1 MPNIN
6 NSPNTHHK
14 QQWNSVFHNAPL
26 SLIPLVIGVLL
37 LAICL
42 GYNPADPGWTSSGT
56 NGKVSHWGGSLAAYI
71 ADFLFSIF
79 GYAIYVLAA
88 GLIAIPTYVFRK
100 HRNNMPITML
110 KGRWICLVACFVVT
124 AMMFSLRFP
133 KQINEVAITYGGV
146 VGHMLNGFLMTFFS
160 ANKLMFIYSLISLFC
175 ITAIFDIRWGKICQ
189 FIGDVIF
196 KCLNLICYSAMP
208 KTATTVV
215 NSSGKLGSI
224 WKNFWTNLRTEMSKR
239 GDTDNSIDFAIAAE
253 QIGRDFADN
262 QSFSTASAPDA
273 NNFTSA
279 AQNNNIDDL
288 FAPPAAKPPMQPPF
302 PTQNPQMQTKPASF
316 TAAAANPNPS
326 QFNQAPLN
334 QIPPKASD
342 EPSLGIEEAI
352 VEAAAPSPNIS
363 VPQSKEELVDPW
375 TGKTQPEP
383 QANTKQLD
391 PFATVDDDDDED
403 TENYPY
409 NPPAQINQQV
419 PIKTTAIAG
428 GDEAPV
434 PTFNTKVKEQEPRIK
449 SGAGGG
455 LTIGNLRAGRFND
468 GPGAGFANRKPNFT
482 GGFGNS
488 GFQGRGNTP
497 NPFAPPIGN
506 NNPFDT
512 KAPKIKEETFEQY
525 REQNPRATP
534 GLPDYENDPRYAKA
548 NSAPNLGANLRGN
561 NPFNAN
567 PAPQNP
573 FNGANTAPQANNP
586 FNGANTAPQANNPF
600 NGGTNA
606 APQNPQN
613 PFNGAT
619 NTAPQTNNPFA
630 SNNPSLQVTSP
641 FNGGQITANTPFT
654 AQNRFLN
661 TGAFASNKPAVGLY
675 EAENYQKPSLDL
687 LGIAPHTTAPSREE
701 QFNLLAPKV
710 EEALRNYRLDVKVVD
725 VYVGPV
731 VTRLELELAPGIKV
745 SKIVTL
751 EKDIARSLAVRS
763 VRIVE
768 VIPGKPYI
776 GLEIP
781 NQNRQTV
788 YLREILESENY
799 QQAKSPLT
807 AVLGV
812 GIDGSPA
819 VADVAKMPHL
829 LIAGT
834 TGSGKS
840 VAINVMLS
848 SMLYKATPEELRL
861 ILVDPKMLELNM
873 YNDIPHLLTPVV
885 DDMEQAENALRW
897 AVAEME
903 RRYQLMAAFKV
914 RKITEFNQKIA
925 QVKAQGGAVYD
936 PTWQPDANQL
946 GLANKPPEIEALP
959 YIVIVIDEL
968 ADMMMSVGK
977 KVEPLIVRIAQKA
990 RAAGIHLILATQRP
1004 SVDVITGL
1012 IKANVPSRL
1021 AFRVSSKYDARTVEV
1036 PGAETLLGNGDGL
1049 FSADNRLTRIHGA
1062 FMKDEEVEALTEYL
1076 KSQGQPHYEE
1086 SITAPVPAAALG
1098 SGFAAA
1104 MGEGEA
1110 SSDPESDEL
1119 YDEACKIVM
1128 ESRRASISYLQRRLT
1143 IGYNRAARIME
1154 AMENAGLV
1162 SAPNA
1167 GGTRTVL
1174 VGGE

>member
-6 NSPNTHHK
+6 NPHTTHHK

-110 KGRWICLVACFVVT
+110 KMRWVCLIVCFVVT

-133 KQINEVAITYGGV
+133 KQINEVALTYGGV
-146 VGHMLNGFLMTFFS
+146 IGHIFNGFCMTFFS
-160 ANKLMFIYSLISLFC
+160 ANKLMFAYALICLFC
-175 ITAIFDIRWGKICQ
+175 ITEIFDIRWGKICQ

-224 WKNFWTNLRTEMSKR
+224 WKNFWTNLRTEISKR

-279 AQNNNIDDL
+279 AQNSNIDDL
-288 FAPPAAKPPMQPPF
+288 FAAPSPNKPPMQPPF
-302 PTQNPQMQTKPASF
+302 PTQNPQMR
-316 TAAAANPNPS
+316 ANPSSPTVNQTPPAF
-326 QFNQAPLN
+326 QTPPNQAATQP
-334 QIPPKASD
+334 SD

-352 VEAAAPSPNIS
+352 VEASTQTPNETAQQ
-363 VPQSKEELVDPW
+363 PKEELVNPW

-383 QANTKQLD
+383 QANAKQLD
-391 PFATVDDDDDED
+391 PFATVDDDDEEE

-409 NPPAQINQQV
+409 NPPAEINQQV

-468 GPGAGFANRKPNFT
+468 GPGAGFANRKPDFT
-482 GGFGNS
+482 GGFGNN
-488 GFQGRGNTP
+488 GFQGRANTP

-512 KAPKIKEETFEQY
+512 KAPKVKEETFEQY
-525 REQNPRATP
+525 REQNPRQATP
-534 GLPDYENDPRYAKA
+534 GLPDYENDPRYAKP
-548 NSAPNLGANLRGN
+548 NSSPNLGANLRGN
-561 NPFNAN
+561 NPFNGGTN
-567 PAPQNP
+567 TEQQNP
-573 FNGANTAPQANNP
+573 FNGGNVAAQNPFNGGENTAPQANNP
-586 FNGANTAPQANNPF
+586 FNAPAPQANNPF
-600 NGGTNA
+600 NGGNKPA
-606 APQNPQN
+606 
-613 PFNGAT
+613 
-619 NTAPQTNNPFA
+619 
-630 SNNPSLQVTSP
+630 LQVSTP
-641 FNGGQITANTPFT
+641 FNGGQVAANTPFT

-661 TGAFASNKPAVGLY
+661 TGAFGSNTPAVGLY
-675 EAENYQKPSLDL
+675 EAENYRRPSLDL

-1162 SAPNA
+1162 SAPSA

-1174 VGGE
+1174 VGGD